1 METKSSEPI
10 RLTEGQTELLTKALL
25 GAAEQAA
32 QPKAYETEIAT
43 KPLAKPAAATPPS
56 NRSAKKPMVI

>member
-10 RLTEGQTELLTKALL
+10 RLSEGQTELLTKALVE
-25 GAAEQAA
+25 AAEQAA
-32 QPKAYETEIAT
+32 QPKAHETEIT
-43 KPLAKPAAATPPS
+43 AKPMARLAAATAPF